1 MKKLVMLLVVLAL
14 CVPTYGYILV
24 YKLTMSGMVV
34 DRETID
40 DTEGYLLG
48 KASGRDYLVLDVND
62 EDPNVLYDVR
72 FVPYY
77 TYTEDHTK
85 YKGYIMWTPGE
96 EFTCSILPGLPPK
109 GKNIVRMELSLTGEE
124 GFEVGW
130 RLLGTV
136 KSADIGTLD
145 EDEKKEKKDVA
156 TSLKGVKWEHYEN
169 DNLAD
174 IGYWTLS
181 LTLDTKWTKTANN
194 PDETKGFGGIIG
206 SFLDSESGPSEDK
219 PKAPRGLINW
229 LESKG
234 YGTGQSVNGI
244 PKFVEYDYIELA
256 KISQISK
263 FRSGMGHDYSDDFES
278 CRSMKH
284 YFHPKDDCDW
294 GTIKIFSP
302 VEGTVSKKFEEWA
315 GTQIWIQSK
324 DWPSFTFRIFHVALL
339 VPLELGDDVSA
350 GQQIG
355 THIGQQTWSDIAISM
370 NTSQGEKLVSY
381 FDVMTDSLFTN
392 YQSRGMI
399 TRQDAIIPRA
409 DRDAD
414 PLTCNGETFED
425 AGTIE
430 NWVYLLQD

>member
-1 MKKLVMLLVVLAL
+1 MKKLVMVLAVLAL

-24 YKLTMSGMVV
+24 YKVTMSGTVAEW
-34 DRETID
+34 ETD
-40 DTEGYLLG
+40 DTGGWLLH
-48 KASGRDYLVLDVND
+48 KASGVGYLVLDVD
-62 EDPNVLYDVR
+62 DDDPNALNDVQ
-72 FVPYY
+72 FIDYF
-77 TYTEDHTK
+77 TEDHDK
-85 YKGYIMWTPGE
+85 LYNMWVTGE
-96 EFTCSILPGLPPK
+96 EFTQSILPGLPPK
-109 GKNIVRMELSLTGEE
+109 GKNIASINIDLSTESGTTLG
-124 GFEVGW
+124 GKLF
-130 RLLGTV
+130 GTV
-136 KSADIGTLD
+136 KSTDIGTGG
-145 EDEKKEKKDVA
+145 KVDVA
-156 TSLKGVKWEHYEN
+156 TSLKGVFAWESYEDDTLN
-169 DNLAD
+169 ES
-174 IGYWTLS
+174 GYGTLS
-181 LTLDTKWTKTANN
+181 LTLDSKWTKTANN
-194 PDETKGFGGIIG
+194 PDGFDGDFG
-206 SFLDSESGPSEDK
+206 SFLEIDPETPQ
-219 PKAPRGLINW
+219 GLIEW

-234 YGTGQSVNGI
+234 YETATVKGI

-263 FRSGMGHDYSDDFES
+263 FRSGVGHDYSDDFES

-302 VEGTVSKKFEEWA
+302 MEGTVSKKFEEWA
-315 GTQIWIQSK
+315 GTQIWIRSK

-339 VPLELGDDVSA
+339 VPLEPGDDVSA

-355 THIGQQTWSDIAISM
+355 THIGQQTWSDIAVSM
-370 NTSQGEKLVSY
+370 NTSQGERLVSY

-409 DRDAD
+409 DRDSD